1 MYPLRSKAYIWFSF
15 FFLSEEAI
23 LRDTDRVEEG
33 IRGRDPPKIVANAS
47 NIARR
52 AYRVLQVA
60 EQEAENSEDPAY
72 VDKVKDSANVL
83 RDSKSNHFINAI
95 SVY

>member
-1 MYPLRSKAYIWFSF
+1 M
-15 FFLSEEAI
+15 
-23 LRDTDRVEEG
+23 
-33 IRGRDPPKIVANAS
+33 
-47 NIARR
+47 
-52 AYRVLQVA
+52 LQVA